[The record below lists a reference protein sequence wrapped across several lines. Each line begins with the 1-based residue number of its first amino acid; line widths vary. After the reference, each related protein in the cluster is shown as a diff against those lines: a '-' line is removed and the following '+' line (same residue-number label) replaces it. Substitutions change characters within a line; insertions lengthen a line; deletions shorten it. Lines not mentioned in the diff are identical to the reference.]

1 MIKILMLPSSLFLHD
16 IVKAGFQASSSS
28 MASDH
33 LHQVVEVYWVL
44 FTHHLRNLVH
54 RLVIRK
60 SSRAGEIEGSKKKKP
75 LKT

>member
-16 IVKAGFQASSSS
+16 IVKADFQASSSS
-28 MASDH
+28 VASDH
-33 LHQVVEVYWVL
+33 LHQVVEVYWAL
-44 FTHHLRNLVH
+44 FTHHLRK
-54 RLVIRK
+54 IRK